1 MLAEG
6 MGNHELKLLLVEDEG
21 SDASLFSMAVGQS
34 GLRILLRCVT
44 DGQGGI
50 EYILGRAP
58 YNNRHAYPLP
68 DGVVL
73 DLRMPNVSGVQ
84 FLLWCRKNNLCCRM
98 GIAVLTGAHP
108 EDPEVQRAVDVGA
121 KRIFFK
127 PTNFHDWEQVVRQI
141 DDIGRKKGSTG
152 NPITALAA

>member
-1 MLAEG
+1 MLTVG
-6 MGNHELKLLLVEDEG
+6 MENHELKLLLIEDEG
-21 SDASLFSMAVGQS
+21 SDTSLFSMAVGQS
-34 GLRILLRCVT
+34 GLNILLRSVT

-68 DGVVL
+68 DVVVL
-73 DLRMPNVSGVQ
+73 DLRMTNVSGVQ
-84 FLLWCRKNNLCCRM
+84 FLQWCRKNNLCCRM
-98 GIAVLTGAHP
+98 GIAVLTGTHP
-108 EDPEVQRAVDVGA
+108 EDPEVQRAVEVGA

-127 PTNFHDWEQVVRQI
+127 PTDFHDWEQVVRQI
-141 DDIGRKKGSTG
+141 DEIGRNKGSSG